1 MLTRRAL
8 LGALAAPAIIRPG
21 ILMPIKPLWTPG
33 PALSFLPCDGRRVDR
48 ALYPLLAAVMEDYGL
63 APLPNLPPG
72 YVVAT
77 GAGHLPAGSIFL
89 HGASLPRIESDA

>member
-1 MLTRRAL
+1 MITRRAL

-48 ALYPLLAAVMEDYGL
+48 ALYPLLADMMSDYGF
-63 APLPNLPPG
+63 APLPRLPAG
-72 YVVAT
+72 FVIAT
-77 GAGHLPAGSIFL
+77 GAGQLPAGSIFL
-89 HGASLPRIESDA
+89 HGALLPRIDRDA